1 MVKMISHSVYDF
13 FIPNERN
20 HMIPHGMGRTAFLS
34 LVFIGFAI
42 LVSPIITSISHLA
55 TPTDIIGFTS
65 DRVIELVNQ
74 ARISAGLQPLS
85 QNSLLAQAA
94 ARKAEDMF
102 ARQYFAHV
110 TPDNKQPWEFLRAEN
125 YVYLAAGE
133 NLAIDFLNPESAHT
147 ALMNSP
153 SHRENILNS
162 LYSEVGVSVI
172 PGTFQ
177 DHQSIIVVQF
187 FGKPKSLP
195 PPPAIVEIPPAT
207 GIVAAAV
214 PEAPPTPLPEPI
226 LTKEQEPESP
236 VLPAPAIPTESTEPT
251 APEVINGQNAVA
263 GAEVVSVTPI
273 PEIES
278 EAVAPTLPLERIVT
292 PAARVPY
299 VAQVRLASLLAIFL
313 MLLPALFFIVRTGET
328 NSRLLL
334 RPLIIVAF
342 FTYIGWFGG
351 TVNAALPA
359 LSPTGDATAN
369 CSVLGAAIQVPCSE

>member
-1 MVKMISHSVYDF
+1 
-13 FIPNERN
+13 
-20 HMIPHGMGRTAFLS
+20 MIPHGMSRTAFLS

-42 LVSPIITSISHLA
+42 LVSPIVTSISHLA

-65 DRVIELVNQ
+65 NRVIDLVNQ

-94 ARKAEDMF
+94 ERKAEDMF

-133 NLAIDFLNPESAHT
+133 NLAIDFLNPESAHI

-153 SHRENILNS
+153 SHRENILNP
-162 LYSEVGVSVI
+162 LYNEVGVSVI

-187 FGKPKSLP
+187 FGKPKPLP
-195 PPPAIVEIPPAT
+195 PPPAIVGTPPAT

-214 PEAPPTPLPEPI
+214 PEAPSAPLPEPI
-226 LTKEQEPESP
+226 PTKEQELESP
-236 VLPAPAIPTESTEPT
+236 IPTEPPAPPAPTVPT
-251 APEVINGQNAVA
+251 APEVTASQNEVA
-263 GAEVVSVTPI
+263 GAEVVSVTPVPTTEFESVVPTPA
-273 PEIES
+273 PE
-278 EAVAPTLPLERIVT
+278 RFVT
-292 PAARVPY
+292 PAAKVPY
-299 VAQVRLASLLAIFL
+299 IAQVRLASLVAIVM

-328 NSRLLL
+328 RSRLLL
-334 RPLIIVAF
+334 RPLVIIAF
-342 FTYIGWFGG
+342 FAFIGWSGG
-351 TVNAALPA
+351 AVHATIPA
-359 LSPTGDATAN
+359 LSPSGDATAN
-369 CSVLGAAIQVPCSE
+369 CSVLGASIQVPCDE